1 MILVIGSVVAREGC
15 LPEALALSR
24 EHVNRSRAEPGCI
37 AHAVHQDTENPQ
49 RLVFV
54 EQWLSQEALWQHFA
68 VPASR
73 TFARSLEAL
82 AAESPSLAIY
92 EAAAVE
98 VLGRKAKP

>member
-1 MILVIGSVVAREGC
+1 MILVIGSVVAREDC

-24 EHVNRSRAEPGCI
+24 KHVNRSRGEPGCI
-37 AHAVHQDTENPQ
+37 AHAVHQDTENPH

-54 EQWLSQEALWQHFA
+54 EQWLSREALWQHFA
-68 VPASR
+68 VPASK

-92 EAAAVE
+92 EAAALE
-98 VLGRKAKP
+98 TPGRKG